1 MIDFTYWDKSQ
12 EFELETAAN
21 LWFASVNNVDLTEA
35 PLAELN
41 PYYNRLTAGIRN
53 HQLKIEGAHF
63 VLAEQGTV
71 ILTRFNLI
79 QFLGTLNEY
88 IPMFL
93 LPSDKRWLV
102 KEESPFKAWLLKA
115 LTDGE
120 LDGNAGL
127 KYWLASLIKKL
138 WLKFRT
144 S

>member
-1 MIDFTYWDKSQ
+1 MVHFG
-12 EFELETAAN
+12 
-21 LWFASVNNVDLTEA
+21 LTG
-35 PLAELN
+35 
-41 PYYNRLTAGIRN
+41 YTAGIRN
-53 HQLKIEGAHF
+53 HQLKIEDAH
-63 VLAEQGTV
+63 LALTEQGTV

-79 QFLGTLNEY
+79 QFLGAINEY